1 MKRPLLSI
9 CIPTR
14 NRSPL
19 LSKMLEN
26 IVSLPTF
33 LGSDEIEVVIS
44 DNASDDDTREVAM
57 RHVEK
62 FPGKVRY
69 FCNSENVLDDNFRIA
84 LTRGE
89 GEYLKLANDT
99 LLFTDD
105 GLKTML
111 ETVRAHL
118 EDRPLIYF
126 RSLAGDFAPCRCK
139 SLDELLRRVGVYIT
153 WIAEYGIWRDDFAA
167 IKDFGRARDL
177 WLIQVD
183 AQLREMA
190 RKRDAVVVTRLFFV
204 LQPRPVAGGGGN
216 AAQIFGRN
224 LCQLMKPYLA
234 AGELSRATYEYVK
247 WNAFLHCV
255 FANFIST
262 KPGFVFRKD
271 HYFKYLLPDFWWK
284 WYIYAA
290 YPFVV
295 AARIIAPLRRLVG
308 K

>member
-1 MKRPLLSI
+1 MNKPLLSI
-9 CIPTR
+9 CVPTR

-26 IVSLPTF
+26 LVALPTF

-44 DNASDDDTREVAM
+44 DNASDDNTQDVA
-57 RHVEK
+57 RSYVK
-62 FPGKVRY
+62 RFPDKIRY
-69 FCNSENVLDDNFRIA
+69 FCNSENVLDDNFRLAIS
-84 LTRGE
+84 RGK

-111 ETVRAHL
+111 ETVREHL
-118 EDRPLIYF
+118 LDRPLLYF
-126 RSLAGDFAPCRCK
+126 RSFAGDFASCRCK
-139 SLDELLRRVGVYIT
+139 SLDELLGKVGVYIT
-153 WIAEYGIWRDDFAA
+153 WIAEYGIWQDDFAA
-167 IKDFGRARDL
+167 IADFGRAHDL

-190 RKRDAVVVTRLFFV
+190 RKRDALVVTQLFFV
-204 LQPRPVAGGGGN
+204 LQPRPVPGGGGN
-216 AAQIFGRN
+216 SAQIFGYN

-234 AGELSRATYEYVK
+234 SGELSRAIYEYVK
-247 WNAFLHCV
+247 WDAFLHCV
-255 FANFIST
+255 FANYIST

-271 HYFKYLLPDFWWK
+271 HYFKYLLPDFRWN

-295 AARIIAPLRRLVG
+295 AARIIAPLRKLIG